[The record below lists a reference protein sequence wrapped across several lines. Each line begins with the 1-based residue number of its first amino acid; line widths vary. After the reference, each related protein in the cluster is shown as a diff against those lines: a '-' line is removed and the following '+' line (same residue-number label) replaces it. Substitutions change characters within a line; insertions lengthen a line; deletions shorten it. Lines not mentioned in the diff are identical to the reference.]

1 MTSTRNSM
9 RAFSTRSEGT
19 PTGVPFL
26 PHFTCHTN
34 GLITAMCKMY
44 TQTAMKLPVTVLATV
59 LESSFPSKSGREKWP
74 VNVKFLLL
82 TEGSASTIS
91 GTVNVH
97 FDSKKIHEAII
108 LRISI
113 QWTFLQVMLIYST
126 MHKNAISTTRMRTRS
141 IITHIVDTMTKS
153 TSNQNWQTQTFETTL
168 SHVNWGVV

>member
-9 RAFSTRSEGT
+9 RASFIRSEET
-19 PTGVPFL
+19 PMGVPFQPL
-26 PHFTCHTN
+26 FTCHTN
-34 GLITAMCKMY
+34 GLITAMCKMF
-44 TQTAMKLPVTVLATV
+44 TQTAMKLPVTVLVTV
-59 LESSFPSKSGREKWP
+59 LESSFLSKSGREKWP

-82 TEGSASTIS
+82 MEGSASTIS

-97 FDSKKIHEAII
+97 KAII

-141 IITHIVDTMTKS
+141 ILTHINFTRTQS
-153 TSNQNWQTQTFETTL
+153 SIQYWQTKTYEATC
-168 SHVNWGVV
+168 